1 MCPFTVS
8 AVTEWMSVVVTQCE
22 DEFQDSGLLWWG
34 HLLTPSLRTTHH
46 SRRNID
52 GGLWAAQV
60 TVGRAVMRRAGPLF
74 NYTLLMI
81 WFYEAYSAG
90 AEEQSRV

>member
-1 MCPFTVS
+1 MRLGSTTPGETPGAGCVKRPHNSRLKGVSRPFTVS

-52 GGLWAAQV
+52 GGLWAA
-60 TVGRAVMRRAGPLF
+60 
-74 NYTLLMI
+74 
-81 WFYEAYSAG
+81 
-90 AEEQSRV
+90 